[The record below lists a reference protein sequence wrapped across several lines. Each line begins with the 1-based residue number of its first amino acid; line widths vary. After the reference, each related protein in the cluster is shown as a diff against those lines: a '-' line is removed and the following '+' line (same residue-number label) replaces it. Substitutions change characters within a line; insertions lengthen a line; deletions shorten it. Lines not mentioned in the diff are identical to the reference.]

1 MDEKRFVQSA
11 YAYIYL
17 GLYDA
22 ALEAFARAIL
32 TNPDNPELYYRGS
45 ITARRND
52 RLRLA
57 DHWAKRAALIA
68 PGNRFYAEHWQSVH
82 ASRMVAVARRAI
94 VRGRKALATRLL
106 AQAAVLDPLNPEASQ
121 LLATVGADERLVAKS
136 YVLESEESNGDR
148 TSNTRRHRWCDG
160 THG

>member
-11 YAYIYL
+11 YAYVYL

-22 ALEAFARAIL
+22 ALDAFARAIL
-32 TNPDNPELYYRGS
+32 ANPGNPELYYRGS

-57 DHWAKRAALIA
+57 DHWARKAAQIA
-68 PGNRFYAEHWQSVH
+68 AGNRFYAEHWQSVH
-82 ASRMVAVARRAI
+82 ASRLVAVARRAI
-94 VRGRKALATRLL
+94 VRGRHAWATRLL
-106 AQAAVLDPLNPEASQ
+106 AHAAVLDPLNPEASQ
-121 LLATVGADERLVAKS
+121 LLATVGADARHAPIS
-136 YVLESEESNGDR
+136 HSESEERSCDR
-148 TSNTRRHRWCDG
+148 AFNTRRHRRCDG